1 MADIFSTEQ
10 RSRLMSLIRGKDT
23 KPEMIVRRY
32 LFSRG
37 FRYRLHGKKLPGR
50 PDLVLRRHR
59 TVVFV
64 HGCFWH
70 GHYGRP
76 CFKMPKSRTEWWEA
90 KIARNAARDA
100 FNRHQLAATGWRVVV
115 VWECALRTVALRA
128 QTLADLERMILGN
141 HPDEGNL
148 TLAA

>member
-1 MADIFSTEQ
+1 MAKNSPAAPTSCCAATE
-10 RSRLMSLIRGKDT
+10 RWCLCTGVFGTDT
-23 KPEMIVRRY
+23 TD
-32 LFSRG
+32 
-37 FRYRLHGKKLPGR
+37 GR
-50 PDLVLRRHR
+50 VSK
-59 TVVFV
+59 
-64 HGCFWH
+64 C
-70 GHYGRP
+70 
-76 CFKMPKSRTEWWEA
+76 RTEWWEA